1 MFGPFEP
8 LNFVIGFLLAYI
20 ALALAWG
27 KNRKKHPYF
36 RKVLLSVGFTFY
48 FIRELVLANVRVA
61 YYTLAPLKNLRPGIL
76 AIPLDGGMNDT
87 GLTFLANTVSLTPGT
102 LTLDFSSDR
111 STMFV
116 HFMHIDNAEE
126 MKAEIKEGFERRIQ
140 EIFT

>member
-8 LNFVIGFLLAYI
+8 LNFAIGFVLAYV

-27 KNRKKHPYF
+27 KNRNKHPYF
-36 RKVLLSVGFTFY
+36 RKVWLSIGFTIY
-48 FIRELVLANVRVA
+48 FIRELILANVRVA
-61 YYTLAPLKNLRPGIL
+61 YYTLAPLKGLRPGIL
-76 AIPLDGGMNDT
+76 AIPLDGGMGDT

-116 HFMHIDNAEE
+116 HFMHIDDAEA
-126 MKAEIKEGFERRIQ
+126 MKMEIKNGFERRIQ